1 MSTTLTLTPT
11 GNPEKFR
18 YVHMKLSDFKSYPY
32 WGNEE
37 MVKQALIM
45 NDNVSEIVAAELKN
59 HQLVI
64 EDIAFNS
71 EYVLFMIAVD
81 TDGNPSSTITRRN
94 TPVRSLLTCEKTETR
109 IYGMPVCRK

>member
-45 NDNVSEIVAAELKN
+45 NDNVTEIVAAELKN

-71 EYVLFMIAVD
+71 EYVLFMIAV
-81 TDGNPSSTITRRN
+81 
-94 TPVRSLLTCEKTETR
+94 ETR

>member
-1 MSTTLTLTPT
+1 
-11 GNPEKFR
+11 
-18 YVHMKLSDFKSYPY
+18 MKLSDFKSYPY

-45 NDNVSEIVAAELKN
+45 NDNVTEIVAAELKN

-81 TDGNPSSTITRRN
+81 TAGNHSSNITKKEY
-94 TPVRSLLTCEKTETR
+94 TSASLLTCEKTETR